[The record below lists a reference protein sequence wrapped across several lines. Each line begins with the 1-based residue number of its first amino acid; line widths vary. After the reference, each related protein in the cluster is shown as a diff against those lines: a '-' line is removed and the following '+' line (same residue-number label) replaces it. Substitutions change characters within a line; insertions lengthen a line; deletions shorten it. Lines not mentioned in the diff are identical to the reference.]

1 MKGYFG
7 GKEIIQVVL
16 GGATLYKKSSE
27 VELPPPET
35 LIVKVNTFL
44 KGFLSYKTVPPT
56 ESYTYNANSSMTD
69 WIEVRPNSS
78 YRINTYL
85 TNECVIQVKNSEGV
99 ITALTEFEGTPNVN
113 NIVFNTGDNI
123 YVRIYFYFGSNTRSH
138 RDLFLT
144 EQRD

>member
-7 GKEIIQVVL
+7 GKEILQVVL
-16 GGATLYKKSSE
+16 GGKTLYKKSSE

-35 LIVKVNTFL
+35 LQVRVNTFL
-44 KGFLSYKTVPPT
+44 KGFLSYSTVPPT
-56 ESYTYNANSSMTD
+56 EGYTYNANSTMTD
-69 WIEVRPNSS
+69 WIKVRPNSS
-78 YRINTYL
+78 YKINTYL

-99 ITALTEFEGTPNVN
+99 ITTLTEFKGVKSVN
-113 NIVFNTGDNI
+113 DLVFNTGDNT
-123 YVRIYFYFGSNTRSH
+123 YVRIYFYFGNNSRSH